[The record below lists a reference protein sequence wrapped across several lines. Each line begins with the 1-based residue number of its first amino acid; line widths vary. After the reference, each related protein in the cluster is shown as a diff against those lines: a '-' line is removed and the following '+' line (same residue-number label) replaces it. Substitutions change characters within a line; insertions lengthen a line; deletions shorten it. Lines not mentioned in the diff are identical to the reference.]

1 MAKFVFSYNDL
12 LEKARDDLKWYV
24 PGFLPEGAVTLLAG
38 EAGSGKSFLA
48 LDLSIALAT
57 GRAAWH
63 PGTCPPARVLYFC
76 QDSSRFQ
83 LGKRVQSLT
92 AHLSEEEKQLLNT
105 NLAFNFSSF
114 SLGSLS
120 RMGILLEHYKNN
132 VSHLIVLDVLTRYLP
147 KMSDTSVTVIGPILT
162 FFKEMVEIEVA
173 DHRLSI
179 LVLHHLNKRS
189 AAKSPSLFA
198 DSDSLNP
205 GTIDPNRVRGSSD
218 IVANVDLVWGLH
230 RSGENRILTP
240 IKNRLCAE
248 PVDQPAFR
256 IVQDGESVRLDYQI
270 LPYTPPEPKG
280 VEEIAL
286 QGLLQILQEN
296 PNTWFTRQELITGL
310 ETHQPLPGQRA
321 LSIAFSNLRHFPNI
335 SIERTQK
342 GINYLLNSDEFS
354 EE

>member
-1 MAKFVFSYNDL
+1 MVKSVFSYNDL
-12 LEKARDDLKWYV
+12 LEKAQDDLKWYV

-63 PGTCPPARVLYFC
+63 SDACPPVRVLYFC

-92 AHLSEEEKQLLNT
+92 AHLSEEEKQLLNK

-120 RMGILLEHYKNN
+120 KMGVLLDHYKNN
-132 VSHLIVLDVLTRYLP
+132 VSHLIVLDVLARYLP

-162 FFKEMVEIEVA
+162 FFKEMVDIEIV

-179 LVLHHLNKRS
+179 LILHHSTNALPLNRP
-189 AAKSPSLFA
+189 AFA
-198 DSDSLNP
+198 DSDSRNP

-248 PVDQPAFR
+248 PVDQPAFQ
-256 IVQDGESVRLDYQI
+256 IVQDGESVRPTTRSFPTR
-270 LPYTPPEPKG
+270 LPNPKASKRSPSRASFRSCRKTLTPGSPSGANQHAGRAAG
-280 VEEIAL
+280 VA
-286 QGLLQILQEN
+286 
-296 PNTWFTRQELITGL
+296 
-310 ETHQPLPGQRA
+310 RA
-321 LSIAFSNLRHFPNI
+321 
-335 SIERTQK
+335 K
-342 GINYLLNSDEFS
+342 GIESCIGVIG
-354 EE
+354 

>member
-1 MAKFVFSYNDL
+1 MVKSVFSYNDL
-12 LEKARDDLKWYV
+12 LENAQDDLKWYV

-63 PGTCPPARVLYFC
+63 PDACPPVRVLYFC

-92 AHLSEEEKQLLNT
+92 AHLSEEEKQLLNK

-120 RMGILLEHYKNN
+120 KMGVLLDHYKNN
-132 VSHLIVLDVLTRYLP
+132 VSHLIILDVLARYLP

-162 FFKEMVEIEVA
+162 FFKEMVDIEIV

-179 LVLHHLNKRS
+179 LILHHLNKRA

-248 PVDQPAFR
+248 PVDQPAFQ
-256 IVQDGESVRLDYQI
+256 IVQDGESVRLNYQI

-286 QGLLQILQEN
+286 HGLLQILQEN
-296 PNTWFTRQELITGL
+296 PNTWFTRQELIDALAERQG
-310 ETHQPLPGQRA
+310 LPGQRA
-321 LSIAFSNLRHFPNI
+321 LKVALAILADQEGMKSEYTRNGL
-335 SIERTQK
+335 K
-342 GINYLLNSDEFS
+342 YLWEI
-354 EE
+354 